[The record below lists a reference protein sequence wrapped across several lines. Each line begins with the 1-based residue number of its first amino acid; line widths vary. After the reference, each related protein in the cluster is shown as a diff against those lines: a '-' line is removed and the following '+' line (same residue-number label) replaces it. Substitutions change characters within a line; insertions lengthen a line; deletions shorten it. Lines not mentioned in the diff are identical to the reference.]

1 MSKNLY
7 DNFRENGK
15 DLRQQPSGRAWKRLE
30 SRLDGSQGVQRTL
43 HTRWWVMAA
52 SVLILVGIVAG
63 IMLTTERRNTMTAQN
78 EAGAFFASEDLTY
91 TDTDVQ
97 NIAAVQLQKRIE
109 SPDWQPINEGKAG
122 SRLVAVHVNKSP
134 SRTSNTE
141 PQISMVQDITSPLP
155 PTKKELS
162 KMKRQAEKDARKA
175 AKKAKNEGKT
185 NKPTIT
191 SDTPKPVTTNSGR
204 PGGAY
209 NNFTD
214 YMWLVGDWDVKN
226 SPYQISENWTFN
238 GGHELSNS
246 QTKATSAQMPFII
259 GLQCRRVMCQMKM
272 VTEPS
277 GETEMFDMT
286 DKRSNSFEYW
296 SLGKGFPE
304 VVLINKIDND
314 SYTLTIS
321 GGQVGTKQKEY
332 FKKSGFVFG
341 RNGAAVRTLKKQ

>member
-7 DNFRENGK
+7 DNFRKNGRN
-15 DLRQQPSGRAWKRLE
+15 LRQQPSGRAWKRLE

-52 SVLILVGIVAG
+52 SVLLLVSAVMGIT
-63 IMLTTERRNTMTAQN
+63 LTTERSNTMTAKN

-109 SPDWQPINEGKAG
+109 SADWQPINEGKAG
-122 SRLVAVHVNKSP
+122 SRLVAVFVNKSP
-134 SRTSNTE
+134 SRTANAD
-141 PQISMVQDITSPLP
+141 PQVSMVQDVTSPTP
-155 PTKKELS
+155 PSKKERS
-162 KMKRQAEKDARKA
+162 KIKEQAEKDA
-175 AKKAKNEGKT
+175 KT
-185 NKPTIT
+185 NKPAVTT
-191 SDTPKPVTTNSGR
+191 DTPKPVTTNSGR
-204 PGGAY
+204 SGGAY

-214 YMWLVGDWDVKN
+214 YMWLDGNWEVKN
-226 SPYQISENWTFN
+226 SPYSISENWTFN
-238 GGHELSNS
+238 GGHELTNS
-246 QTKATSAQMPFII
+246 QTMATSAQMPFII

-286 DKRSNSFEYW
+286 DRRNNRFEYW
-296 SLGKGFPE
+296 SLGKGYPE
-304 VVLINKIDND
+304 VVLIEKLDENN
-314 SYTLTIS
+314 YTLTIS

-332 FKKSGFVFG
+332 FTKSGFVFG
-341 RNGAAVRTLKKQ
+341 RDGAAVRTLKRK